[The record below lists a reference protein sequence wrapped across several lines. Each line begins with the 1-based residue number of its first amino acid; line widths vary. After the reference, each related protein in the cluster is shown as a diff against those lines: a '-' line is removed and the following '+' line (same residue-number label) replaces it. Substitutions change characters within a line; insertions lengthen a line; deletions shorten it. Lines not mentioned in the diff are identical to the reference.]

1 MSTVHTAFGP
11 TLMREH
17 IVTRLP
23 GVQENWPHLPALR
36 KAGVKEDQLEQ
47 VLVGNPRAIV
57 EGRHG

>member
-23 GVQENWPHLPALR
+23 GVQENLPALR

-47 VLVGNPRAIV
+47 VLVGNPRAIL